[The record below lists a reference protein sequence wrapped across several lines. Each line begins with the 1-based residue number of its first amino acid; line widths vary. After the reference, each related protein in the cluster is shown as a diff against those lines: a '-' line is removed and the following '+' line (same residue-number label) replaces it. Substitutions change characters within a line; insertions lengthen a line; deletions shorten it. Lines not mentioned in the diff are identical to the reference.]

1 MVEQLE
7 NEHGQDK
14 KLSLD
19 DFSDYLISKKTA
31 PAFLDEEDY
40 HIDLVPYERYW

>member
-19 DFSDYLISKKTA
+19 DFSDYLISKKNCTGL
-31 PAFLDEEDY
+31 F
-40 HIDLVPYERYW
+40 R